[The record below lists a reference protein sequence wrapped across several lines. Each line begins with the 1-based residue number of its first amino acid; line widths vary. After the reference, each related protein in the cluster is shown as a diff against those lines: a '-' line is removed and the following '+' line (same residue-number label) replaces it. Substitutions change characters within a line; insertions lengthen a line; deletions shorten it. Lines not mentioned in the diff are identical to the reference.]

1 VPAMC
6 VQTLI
11 ENAVKHGVA
20 AVPGPGRVSLC
31 ASVAEGELRIEV
43 ADSGPG
49 FPTNF
54 TLNGNGEGHG
64 LRNVA
69 ERLRGYYGDAARLAW
84 DRGPQGTRVT
94 LALPRTR
101 SAAA

>member
-1 VPAMC
+1 MC

-31 ASVAEGELRIEV
+31 ASLSDGELRIEV

-49 FPTNF
+49 FPPNF
-54 TLNGNGEGHG
+54 SLNGNGEGHG
-64 LRNVA
+64 LRNIA

-84 DRGPQGTRVT
+84 DSRPNETRVSI
-94 LALPRTR
+94 ALPHVR